1 LVRTTDEQEEG
12 DITMFQNTMNIAQ
25 RRALMQDNLELALEN
40 ARSDFAIGGRGYSR
54 RYGARY
60 NVGAQWESSTPQI
73 APNIR
78 ARTGAGG
85 GDPCNPN
92 WADSPGTDAGHG
104 RRTTPVPGQLC
115 KPAPP
120 KCDCHVIAVNSLR
133 SAGIASGAFGNLTI
147 GSGDASFF
155 IPYYIAIVAF
165 EVNTTTSNLII
176 NPGTPLM
183 ALMVDSTSGRE
194 PNMRRGSNNDERQ
207 GVWTLI
213 YGFEKEIECV
223 DWRPFAEQAGQNLTL
238 RFFNPNTV
246 GIHVFVNLW
255 GIAGVPALGVS

>member
-1 LVRTTDEQEEG
+1 
-12 DITMFQNTMNIAQ
+12 MKK
-25 RRALMQDNLELALEN
+25 NLEIAMES
-40 ARSDFAIGGRGYSR
+40 ARGEFGIGGRGYR
-54 RYGARY
+54 QRYHGRY
-60 NVGAQWESSTPQI
+60 NVGAQWGGSAAPTVPQ
-73 APNIR
+73 R
-78 ARTGAGG
+78 VVARTGN
-85 GDPCNPN
+85 GDPCVPN
-92 WADSPGTDAGHG
+92 WGDSSTDAGHG
-104 RRTTPVPGQLC
+104 RPTTPVPGQIC

-133 SAGIASGAFGNLTI
+133 SAGIASGAFGNLQI

-183 ALMVDSTSGRE
+183 ALLVDSTSGRE

-223 DWRPFAEQAGQNLTL
+223 DWRSFAEVAGQLLTL

-255 GIAGVPALGVS
+255 GIAGVPAMARV